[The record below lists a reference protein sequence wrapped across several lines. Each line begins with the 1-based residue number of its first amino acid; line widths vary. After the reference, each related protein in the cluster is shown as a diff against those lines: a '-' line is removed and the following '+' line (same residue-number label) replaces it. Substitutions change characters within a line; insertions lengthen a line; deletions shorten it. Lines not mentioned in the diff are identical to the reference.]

1 MKSSP
6 TIDNKNCRVVIPENT
21 SELNSKEIL
30 TDIRNLIKKS
40 PAEIILDCSQ
50 LSQVVSSHINIL
62 WQIRLDCDKAG
73 ISLKL
78 ESVPEKLKRVLQLL
92 DLYELFVQEPDVPQ
106 ETPVKEEETQSYIPE
121 NAKFKTIF
129 TSSSEQIGQAL
140 LKFKNFLDN
149 LPLPQV
155 FSFELETVFYEVAT
169 NIRLYGEVRKSDRIE
184 FSMHPEE
191 NKVIMIFKYNGIYF
205 DPTLYN
211 YDFDPAETARLRKKR
226 GYGLTMIK
234 RMTDSINYQRIGN
247 STNVL
252 VLEKKLGVK
261 R

>member
-1 MKSSP
+1 MKTSP
-6 TIDNKNCRVVIPENT
+6 ATVNNGCRIILPENI
-21 SELNSKEIL
+21 SDLNSKEL
-30 TDIRNLIKKS
+30 LSDVRNSIKKS

-50 LSQVVSSHINIL
+50 LTQVVSSHINIL
-62 WQIRLDCDKAG
+62 WQIRLDCDKAN

-78 ESVPEKLKRVLQLL
+78 ESVPERLKRVLQIL
-92 DLYELFVQEPDVPQ
+92 DLYELFVQES
-106 ETPVKEEETQSYIPE
+106 EEPVKLDQTEVTKGSIPE
-121 NAKFKTIF
+121 NAKFKTVF

-140 LKFKNFLDN
+140 LQFKKFLDN
-149 LPLPQV
+149 LALPQV

-169 NIRLYGEVRKSDRIE
+169 NIRLYGEVRKSDQIQ
-184 FSMHPEE
+184 FSIQPEN
-191 NKVIMIFKYNGIYF
+191 NKLIMIFKYNGIHF

-211 YDFDPAETARLRKKR
+211 YDFDPAETAKLRKKR

-252 VLEKKLGVK
+252 VLEKKLGNMP
-261 R
+261 